1 MWLAIPFHQSDAHL
15 AKALV
20 SWISQLDGNLSHG
33 ALLVVDPATDWGVA
47 SECLQIASGVFQ
59 RVEIITSGEPV
70 EGWVVGANTLF
81 KAAAT
86 WFQGRKIGPFLWLE
100 PDAIPLKKG
109 WLDTIQT
116 AYFAA
121 GKPFF
126 GSVMQATEPNMPR
139 DYLAGVACYPSDCW
153 KRMSLAWDW
162 ARAFDVAT
170 ASVTV
175 PFAADTKLIEHLWGE
190 KGLPP
195 TFVREK
201 TAESPRNAFTLERI
215 NSEAVVFH
223 RSKDISL
230 LKLLGYRELQLSKI
244 SIDLVLPFWAGD
256 ARLMLK
262 NINWINF
269 LHGKKDATAVLLADV
284 AVDAGVIQQIIQAAK
299 SVFSDVVIHHY
310 SSVGFSGWPNGPN
323 RAFQEACYVMA
334 SRKGNP
340 GWFWMEADAV
350 PIVPDWLEQL
360 SVEYEQG
367 GKPFAGTIIECMGWH
382 LNGIAIYPAE
392 VQRYCKSLM
401 KIREAWD
408 VALNSEITPHR
419 HKMNHLIQHH
429 MSPPSFAS
437 TPDLRAIEPGVVV
450 IHPDKS
456 GNLIDRLAER
466 T

>member
-1 MWLAIPFHQSDAHL
+1 MGDIHL
-15 AKALV
+15 AKALYQ
-20 SWISQLDGNLSHG
+20 WIGQLDSSLSHG
-33 ALLVVDPATDWGVA
+33 ALIVADPETDWAVVR
-47 SECLQIASGVFQ
+47 ELYEIASKVFQ
-59 RVEIITSGEPV
+59 RVEIITGPESVQSWPA
-70 EGWVVGANTLF
+70 GANCLF
-81 KAAAT
+81 KSAAKF
-86 WFQGRKIGPFLWLE
+86 FQDRKIGPWLWLE
-100 PDAIPLKKG
+100 PDAAPLGKG

-116 AYFAA
+116 GYFAA

-126 GSVMQATEPNMPR
+126 GSVMQATEPNMPKH
-139 DYLAGVACYPSDCW
+139 YLAGVACYPSDCW
-153 KRMSLAWDW
+153 KRMGLAWDES
-162 ARAFDVAT
+162 RAFDVAT

-175 PFAADTKLIEHLWGE
+175 PFAANTGLIQHFWGE
-190 KGLPP
+190 KDLPP
-195 TFVREK
+195 IFVCEK
-201 TAESPRNAFTLERI
+201 TAESPRNAFTLDRI
-215 NSEAVVFH
+215 NPEAVVFH
-223 RSKDISL
+223 RSKDLSL
-230 LKLLGYRELQLSKI
+230 LKLLGYRESQLPKI

-262 NINWINF
+262 NINWMNF
-269 LHGKKDATAVLLADV
+269 LHGKKDTTAVLLADV
-284 AVDAGVIQQIIQAAK
+284 AVDAGMIQQIVQVAK
-299 SVFSDVVIHHY
+299 SVFSDVVIHRY

-334 SRKGNP
+334 SRKGSP

-350 PIVPDWLEQL
+350 PVVPDWLEQL
-360 SVEYEQG
+360 SVEYERG

-437 TPDLRAIEPGVVV
+437 APDLMAIEPGVVV